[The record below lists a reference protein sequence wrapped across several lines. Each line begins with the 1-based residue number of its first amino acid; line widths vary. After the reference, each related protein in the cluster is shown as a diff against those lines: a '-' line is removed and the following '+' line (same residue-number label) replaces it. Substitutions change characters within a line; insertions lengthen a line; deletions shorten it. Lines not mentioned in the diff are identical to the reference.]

1 MKTPAPT
8 SAVPAADPGPICRYL
23 RNKRMFV
30 PAHAET
36 AIAPLDQNDE
46 SFYWCNKTLGA
57 LGADDDRVHPCM
69 CRPGRSCHEA

>member
-1 MKTPAPT
+1 MNTPAPT
-8 SAVPAADPGPICRYL
+8 ATFCRFL

-30 PAHAET
+30 PAHADQ

-57 LGADDDRVHPCM
+57 LGADDDRVHPCL
-69 CRPGRSCHEA
+69 CQAGRTCHEV